1 MNSSAM
7 WRASWGLYRNN
18 LVPLLLLFLP
28 LAVAFL
34 VALAPLLTLP
44 DQQIGVAGSTPSALL
59 LMLGFALVV
68 IPMVVGGIGV
78 AASTL
83 LLTDT
88 IVGRSI
94 TPTDAFRQVR
104 PHLGPLIAAA
114 LASTLLSLVLR
125 QLLPPLEFFLRPM
138 LYGPA
143 ILVQVIA
150 LEGMDLR
157 NGLSRAGELLRKHTL
172 RIFMFLL
179 AVSMGASLLDIL
191 LPGFATLGLTSVNN
205 IAYFIVASVIQVL
218 VVVLT
223 LPFVAATMLVAYFDL
238 RARKEDLNL
247 EQLASE
253 REGTL

>member
-7 WRASWGLYRNN
+7 WRAAGGLYRNN
-18 LVPLLLLFLP
+18 FAPLLLLFLP

-34 VALAPLLTLP
+34 IAVAPLLALP
-44 DQQIGVAGSTPSALL
+44 DQQIGVSGSTPSAFLL
-59 LMLGFALVV
+59 VLGFALVV

-83 LLTDT
+83 LLTDR
-88 IVGRSI
+88 IVGHRT
-94 TPTDAFRQVR
+94 TPTDAFRKVR
-104 PHLGPLIAAA
+104 PNLGPLIAAG

-143 ILVQVIA
+143 ILVQVIT
-150 LEGMDLR
+150 LEAMDLR
-157 NGLSRAGELLRKHTL
+157 NGLSRMGELLRRHIL
-172 RIFMFLL
+172 RIFMFLF
-179 AVSMGASLLDIL
+179 AVSMGASLLDIV
-191 LPGFATLGLTSVNN
+191 LPGFATLGLTNVNN
-205 IAYFIVASVIQVL
+205 VAYFIVASLIQVL

-238 RARKEDLNL
+238 RARKEDLDL
-247 EQLASE
+247 EQLATE
-253 REGTL
+253 RAAL